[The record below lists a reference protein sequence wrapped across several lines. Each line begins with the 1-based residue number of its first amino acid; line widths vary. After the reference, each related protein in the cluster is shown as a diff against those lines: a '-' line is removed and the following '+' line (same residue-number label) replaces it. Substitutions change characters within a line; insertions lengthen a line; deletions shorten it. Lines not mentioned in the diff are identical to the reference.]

1 MKPEPLEILVVTN
14 EQGVGRSIASTLRGR
29 GHEVAVVDCAEVAL
43 CMPVPNVLIADVH
56 LLGIDGLELLER
68 LRTTGAT
75 PRTIFVTDQPTLDD
89 CRRALRL
96 GAADVISKPI
106 RTEEILEAVEACAA
120 PAPYTR
126 GRPELFRMS
135 WPATLEDA
143 ERTVREL
150 VGFLVHAGVQPST
163 RARVAGACAEALD
176 NVQRHAYGDLGGAFH
191 VEGAFEGSD
200 FVLSVEDGGQGFDPL
215 DAALGPMRD
224 TARSGLA
231 RAASLCEDIQ
241 LETAPGRG
249 TRLSMRF
256 TVSDFA
262 FDEGD
267 SIDLSEL
274 DYLTPGVARHVLADL
289 GDPEREVSY
298 VLSHSLAVAVGRML
312 AGTSTSQGVQA
323 ALWS

>member
-1 MKPEPLEILVVTN
+1 MKPELLEVLVVTN
-14 EQGVGRSIASTLRGR
+14 EQSLGRSIASTLRGR

-43 CMPVPNVLIADVH
+43 CMPVPDVLIADVH
-56 LLGIDGLELLER
+56 LEGIGGLELLER
-68 LRTTGAT
+68 LLTTGAT
-75 PRTIFVTDQPTLDD
+75 PRTILVTDQPTLED

-96 GAADVISKPI
+96 GAADLISKPI
-106 RTEEILEAVEACAA
+106 RTEEILEAVGACAA
-120 PAPYTR
+120 RASYVQGR
-126 GRPELFRMS
+126 GERFQMS

-150 VGFLVHAGVQPST
+150 IGFLVRAGVQPST

-176 NVQRHAYGDLGGAFH
+176 NAQRHAYGDLAGTFH
-191 VEGAFEGSD
+191 VEGVFEGGD
-200 FVLSVEDGGQGFDPL
+200 FVLSVEDEGQGFDPL

-224 TARSGLA
+224 TSRSGLA

-256 TVSDFA
+256 CANGFA

-267 SIDLSEL
+267 SVDLSEF
-274 DYLTPGVARHVLADL
+274 DYLTPGVARHVLESL
-289 GDPEREVSY
+289 GDPEREVSF

>member
-1 MKPEPLEILVVTN
+1 MKPEPLEVLVVTN
-14 EQGVGRSIASTLRGR
+14 EQNVGRSIASTLRGL

-43 CMPVPNVLIADVH
+43 CMPVPDVLITDVH
-56 LLGIDGLELLER
+56 LKGIDGLELLER
-68 LRTTGAT
+68 LRTTGST
-75 PRTIFVTDQPTLDD
+75 PRTIFVTDQPTLED

-96 GAADVISKPI
+96 GAADLISKPI
-106 RTEEILEAVEACAA
+106 RTEEILEAVGACAA
-120 PAPYTR
+120 RRPYTR
-126 GRPELFRMS
+126 SGSELFQMS

-150 VGFLVHAGVQPST
+150 IGFLVHAGVQPST

-176 NVQRHAYGDLGGAFH
+176 NVQRHAYGVLAGTFQ
-191 VEGAFEGSD
+191 VEGSFEGSD
-200 FVLSVEDGGQGFDPL
+200 FVLSVEDDGMGFDPL

-224 TARSGLA
+224 TSRSGLA

-256 TVSDFA
+256 CISDFA

-274 DYLTPGVARHVLADL
+274 DYLTPGVARHVLEEL
-289 GDPEREVSY
+289 GNPERDVSY